1 MSIRGARSARHRP
14 GREALVE
21 PVELQI
27 VEGHLYRKMYML

>member
-1 MSIRGARSARHRP
+1 MSIRGATSARHQP

-27 VEGHLYRKMYML
+27 VEGHY